1 MIINQNIVKSQLKFF
16 ELEESENIEEIA
28 KKLSVRIQSTKNI
41 YKYLLL
47 GFFLFLYVVRILFFF
62 LSHRHCSITIFF
74 KLFSVLPSPFN
85 LVTKLVRGYILLD
98 YFENYEKI

>member
-47 GFFLFLYVVRILFFF
+47 GFF
-62 LSHRHCSITIFF
+62 
-74 KLFSVLPSPFN
+74 
-85 LVTKLVRGYILLD
+85 
-98 YFENYEKI
+98 YFYM

>member
-62 LSHRHCSITIFF
+62 IPSTLFYYYIF

>member
-47 GFFLFLYVVRILFFF
+47 GFFLFLYIVRILFF
-62 LSHRHCSITIFF
+62 LE
-74 KLFSVLPSPFN
+74 
-85 LVTKLVRGYILLD
+85 Y
-98 YFENYEKI
+98 